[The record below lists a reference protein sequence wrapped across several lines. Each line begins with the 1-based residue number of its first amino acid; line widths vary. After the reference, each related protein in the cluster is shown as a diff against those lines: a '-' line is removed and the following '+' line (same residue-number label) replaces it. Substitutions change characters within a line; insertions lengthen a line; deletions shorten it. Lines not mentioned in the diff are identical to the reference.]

1 MQTEA
6 LRLALAHTQR
16 FTQTVAGTVF
26 NEGGANA
33 DFRVESDGNANM
45 LFVDGGKNGIGIGTS
60 TIYDHQQASAIDLN
74 YDGTIWAGGT
84 YWAGGLKTGCT
95 FYTQTSGD
103 RYKHS
108 SRQAVMYYQNSQGG
122 SHHFNSAAG
131 GTAGDVISWQ
141 ELAEFDRDEV
151 VFNNGGVDTDFRVE
165 SDEQHSYAVC

>member
-1 MQTEA
+1 
-6 LRLALAHTQR
+6 
-16 FTQTVAGTVF
+16 
-26 NEGGANA
+26 
-33 DFRVESDGNANM
+33 M

-165 SDEQHSYAVC
+165 SRQQYSHAVC